1 MKGGIFMELSDIINS
16 DMDNDEKLKEIENFI
31 DQNYIEKGASDEG
44 KNQIEQKYLSEIQKL
59 KDDYENEKK
68 QSVIDGEI
76 QKQGGKNVKAIKA
89 LIEEGDIFTD
99 ENGNLC
105 VDLSRIMKSDPY
117 LFTEKK
123 ENLVGTGVTK
133 NNLHSKKS
141 FLDYARKGAGL
152 K

>member
-1 MKGGIFMELSDIINS
+1 MKGGIYMELSDIINS

-31 DQNYIEKGASDEG
+31 EQNYIEKGASDEG
-44 KNQIEQKYLSEIQKL
+44 KNQMEQKYLS
-59 KDDYENEKK
+59 
-68 QSVIDGEI
+68 EI

-123 ENLVGTGVTK
+123 ENLVGTGVAK
-133 NNLHSKKS
+133 NNLSTKKS
-141 FLDYARKGAGL
+141 FIDYARKGAGL